1 MRLHLFSAFGAMKIG
16 MKILEAEDV
25 AIDRIVGHGGIFKT
39 PEVAQ
44 RVLAA
49 VMEAPVTVM
58 ETAGEGGAWGIAL
71 LAAYLRRHTPEQLYR
86 ILSRSSV

>member
-58 ETAGEGGAWGIAL
+58 ETAGD
-71 LAAYLRRHTPEQLYR
+71 
-86 ILSRSSV
+86 